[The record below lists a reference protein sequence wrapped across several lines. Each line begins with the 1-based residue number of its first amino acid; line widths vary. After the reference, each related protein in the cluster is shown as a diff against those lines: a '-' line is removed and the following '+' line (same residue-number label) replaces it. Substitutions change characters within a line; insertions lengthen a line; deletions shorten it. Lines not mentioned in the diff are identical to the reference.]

1 MNQLQ
6 AEGGFFVADSPS
18 GQQQQQQ
25 QGAGLAWQSF
35 VPAAPSMALLRWCA
49 AIVACCHCVSAALVP
64 SDIVST
70 LAFANGTVVD
80 ASPLVRMAL
89 AGAPDGQGFSPSYAL
104 GRSGTF
110 LYHPKATDGGDTA
123 CQGAVNVDQIGLLA
137 TPDLQPGLCLSV
149 RPSVRLP
156 ACLSACLHSF
166 VRRV

>member
-1 MNQLQ
+1 
-6 AEGGFFVADSPS
+6 
-18 GQQQQQQ
+18 
-25 QGAGLAWQSF
+25 
-35 VPAAPSMALLRWCA
+35 MALLRWCA

-156 ACLSACLHSF
+156 ACLSACLPSLSLSLSLLYSHTASLCAQCHGTGCCW
-166 VRRV
+166 RWCASQR